1 MLGHISIEGSHTFN
15 YHTGFSNNKSDILIH
30 LSQWQYWWWF
40 WFAFSWA
47 FYFFVI
53 NRVVRTKALKLRPK
67 MNTSNRS
74 RGKWGDFLAAILPVT
89 WCLNIITN
97 SNFILRLMEW
107 QYESSL
113 FTVRIRARQWYWIY
127 KFELRNFTD
136 VLTAPKNIGH
146 NKWSVATFGDLQ
158 TADDYLHALQLRA
171 QSKWVKKYW
180 NDILKKSNK
189 VKKMHIVSPQ
199 EQLKMNIS
207 NKYELSSLFDE
218 LNSKI
223 SVNKNIMKENVVS
236 FEKYYLNNQNSLNH
250 YSTILHKKNAW
261 SLKNINKLSPAF
273 TFKESTNFSSIFMF
287 DDLYTNKKK
296 NESLKTTNVWQF
308 LIQNVKNNQTSKV
321 NFFSHS
327 DLNDNSRWLRR
338 SLGNNSPVR
347 IIKLPINLV
356 NDVYNTAAA
365 ETDSV
370 DLFRI
375 RFNNNDTTI
384 KHKSIPYSTFLTIK
398 QKRYKRKKAIPL
410 TIKYYKDEFGNKT
423 KKVKT
428 ASKPFLL
435 NNSIFIEDFGDP
447 TKQYRLLK
455 KNKVRTEVVPVT
467 LAKRLL
473 RVKRTLILPAHMN
486 ITFIT
491 NSYDVIHSWFIPGLG
506 VKIDCVP
513 GRSTHHTFYIDC
525 VGFYYGLCAEI
536 CGRYHHHM
544 PIRVCA
550 LPFEHFLVWWQ
561 SFGLPKF
568 LYTNNQK
575 RFETYYAFRK
585 YVW

>member
-1 MLGHISIEGSHTFN
+1 M
-15 YHTGFSNNKSDILIH
+15 
-30 LSQWQYWWWF
+30 
-40 WFAFSWA
+40 
-47 FYFFVI
+47 
-53 NRVVRTKALKLRPK
+53 RPR

-74 RGKWGDFLAAILPVT
+74 HGKWGDFLAAILPVT

-97 SNFILRLMEW
+97 SNFILKLMEW

-113 FTVRIRARQWYWIY
+113 FTVRIRARQWYWVY

-136 VLTAPKNIGH
+136 VLTAPKNVGH
-146 NKWSVATFGDLQ
+146 NRWAISTFGDLQ
-158 TADDYLHALQLRA
+158 TADDYLHALQLRS
-171 QSKWVKKYW
+171 QNKWVKKYW

-199 EQLKMNIS
+199 EQLKFNLS
-207 NKYELSSLFDE
+207 NNFTLNTLEHNLSTVLLQNTVSDSAFVNTKKFI
-218 LNSKI
+218 LNSGSANNFYSFI
-223 SVNKNIMKENVVS
+223 FNKKLTWNNNVVS
-236 FEKYYLNNQNSLNH
+236 SYSSSNKLNSNFNSFFLCDDLFFLKKKTEYVKSNSLW
-250 YSTILHKKNAW
+250 SFLTKN
-261 SLKNINKLSPAF
+261 LLN
-273 TFKESTNFSSIFMF
+273 TN
-287 DDLYTNKKK
+287 
-296 NESLKTTNVWQF
+296 
-308 LIQNVKNNQTSKV
+308 NNKV
-321 NFFSHS
+321 NYFNHS
-327 DLNDNSRWLRR
+327 DLSDTTRWLRR
-338 SLGNNSPVR
+338 SLGNNAPVR
-347 IIKLPINLV
+347 FIKLPINLV
-356 NDVYNTAAA
+356 NDTYNISNST
-365 ETDSV
+365 ESFDEI
-370 DLFRI
+370 LRI
-375 RFNNNDTTI
+375 RFNSNENTI
-384 KHKSIPYSTFLTIK
+384 KHKSIPYSNFLTIK

-423 KKVKT
+423 KKIKT
-428 ASKPFLL
+428 SSKPFLL

-447 TKQYRLLK
+447 TRQYRLLK
-455 KNKVRTEVVPVT
+455 KNKLREEIIPSS

-473 RVKRTLILPAHMN
+473 RVKRTLVLPSHMN

-491 NSYDVIHSWFIPGLG
+491 NSYDVIHSWFIPALG

-513 GRSTHHTFYIDC
+513 GRSTHHTFYIDA
-525 VGFYYGLCAEI
+525 VGFYYGMCAEI

-575 RFETYYAFRK
+575 RFESYYAFRK